1 MAEMTFETDWTGG
14 SGAIDRSQ
22 QLSAALAAAAHVL
35 ADSVAWDAGGAETPG
50 SAAEHVVTLRG
61 AGEDLARTFEN
72 LAGQIT
78 DMAERNVLI
87 CVTDEDALAQRAA
100 DAVAALRAAAEG
112 SRRLSVLIA
121 EARQPLLD
129 LALTDEAESAVWER
143 YE

>member
-1 MAEMTFETDWTGG
+1 MTFETQWAGG

-35 ADSVAWDAGGAETPG
+35 ADSVARDAGGAETPG
-50 SAAEHVVTLRG
+50 SVSEHVVTLRG
-61 AGEDLARTFEN
+61 AADDLARTFEN
-72 LAGQIT
+72 LAGQVA
-78 DMAERNVLI
+78 DMEQRNILISVAEEGGQ
-87 CVTDEDALAQRAA
+87 TQSAAQ
-100 DAVAALRAAAEG
+100 AVAALRAAAEG
-112 SRRLSVLIA
+112 ARQLSVLIS